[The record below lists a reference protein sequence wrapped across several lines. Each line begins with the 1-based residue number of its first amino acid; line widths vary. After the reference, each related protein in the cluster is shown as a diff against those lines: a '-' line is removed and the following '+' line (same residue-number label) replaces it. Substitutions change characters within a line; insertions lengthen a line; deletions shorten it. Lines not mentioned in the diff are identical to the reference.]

1 MTIYGDKLHELRKAK
16 GLTLDELAEKMNNL
30 SDYKVSRSAISR
42 WENGKTVPSA
52 TAMSLYAK
60 LFNVDMNNLLNVDK
74 RGDIMTTGQ
83 NIKKYRLQRKM
94 TLEELSKE
102 IGVSTQAI
110 FKYENDIVTNIP
122 LERLE
127 LLCKVLKVKP
137 QELIS
142 WADDTNKSSIS
153 SVKIPVLGYVAAG
166 LPIEAIE
173 DIIDY
178 EEIPEEMARSGEF
191 FGLEIHGN
199 SMYPR
204 IFEGDVVIVKKQSTA
219 DSGDIVI
226 ALINGEDGICKQLYK
241 YKDHIELRSF
251 NPMYKPLVYSNEDI
265 DSLPVTIMGKVVELR
280 GKF

>member
-1 MTIYGDKLHELRKAK
+1 MANFGDKLYELRKSK
-16 GLTLDELAEKMNNL
+16 ELTLDELSEKLNNL

-42 WENGKTVPSA
+42 WENGKTEPSA

-60 LFNVDMNNLLNVDK
+60 LFSVDMNSLLSVYE
-74 RGDIMTTGQ
+74 RGEIMTTGQ

-137 QELIS
+137 QQLIS

-153 SVKIPVLGYVAAG
+153 SVKIPVVGKVPAG
-166 LPIEAIE
+166 LPAEAFE

-178 EEIPEEMARSGEF
+178 EEIPESMARGGEY
-191 FGLEIHGN
+191 FGLAIKGD

-204 IFEGDVVIVKKQSTA
+204 ILEGDVVIVRKQSTA

-226 ALINGEDGICKQLYK
+226 ALVNGDEGTCKQLFK
-241 YKDHIELRSF
+241 YKDHIELKPF
-251 NPMYKPLVYSNEDI
+251 NPMYKPFVYSKEDI
-265 DSLPVTIMGKVVELR
+265 SSLPVTIIGKVVELR

>member
-1 MTIYGDKLHELRKAK
+1 MTIYGDKLYELRKSRE
-16 GLTLDELAEKMNNL
+16 LTLDELSEKLNNL

-42 WENGKTVPSA
+42 WENGKTEPSA

-60 LFNVDMNNLLNVDK
+60 LFNVDMNSLLNIDK
-74 RGDIMTTGQ
+74 
-83 NIKKYRLQRKM
+83 K
-94 TLEELSKE
+94 SH
-102 IGVSTQAI
+102 
-110 FKYENDIVTNIP
+110 
-122 LERLE
+122 
-127 LLCKVLKVKP
+127 LKG
-137 QELIS
+137 
-142 WADDTNKSSIS
+142 
-153 SVKIPVLGYVAAG
+153 VKIPVLGKVAAG
-166 LPIEAIE
+166 IPIEAVE

-178 EEIPEEMARSGEF
+178 EEIPEEMAKSGEF
-191 FGLEIHGN
+191 FGLEIQGN

-265 DSLPVTIMGKVVELR
+265 SSLPVSIIGKVVELR

>member
-1 MTIYGDKLHELRKAK
+1 MTIYGSKLHELRKSRN
-16 GLTLDELAEKMNNL
+16 LTLDELSEKLNNL
-30 SDYKVSRSAISR
+30 SDYRVSRSAISR
-42 WENGKTVPSA
+42 WENGKTEPSA

-60 LFNVDMNNLLNVDK
+60 LFNVDINNLLNVDI

-122 LERLE
+122 LDRLE
-127 LLCKVLKVKP
+127 KLCIALKVKP
-137 QELIS
+137 QQLIS
-142 WADDTNKSSIS
+142 WAEETTKNHIN
-153 SVKIPVLGYVAAG
+153 SVKIPVLGRVAAG
-166 LPIEAIE
+166 LPAEAVE

-178 EEIPEEMARSGEF
+178 EEIPESMARGGEY
-191 FGLEIHGN
+191 FGLSIKGD

-204 IFEGDVVIVKKQSTA
+204 ILEGDVVIVRKQSTA

-226 ALINGEDGICKQLYK
+226 ALVNGDEGTCKQLYK
-241 YKDHIELRSF
+241 YKDHIELKAF

-265 DSLPVTIMGKVVELR
+265 SSLPVSIVGKVVELR

>member
-1 MTIYGDKLHELRKAK
+1 MANFGDKLYELRKSRE
-16 GLTLDELAEKMNNL
+16 LTLDELSEKLNNL

-42 WENGKTVPSA
+42 WENGKTEPSA

-60 LFNVDMNNLLNVDK
+60 LFNVDMNNLLNVDIS
-74 RGDIMTTGQ
+74 GDIMTTGQ

-102 IGVSTQAI
+102 IGVSFQALS
-110 FKYENDIVTNIP
+110 KYENDIVTNIP

-137 QELIS
+137 QQLIS
-142 WADDTNKSSIS
+142 WADDTNKSSVS
-153 SVKIPVLGYVAAG
+153 SVKIPVVGCVAAG
-166 LPIEAIE
+166 LPAEAFE

-178 EEIPEEMARSGEF
+178 EEIPESMARGGEY
-191 FGLEIHGN
+191 FGLAIKGD

-265 DSLPVTIMGKVVELR
+265 SSLPVSIIGKVVELR

>member
-1 MTIYGDKLHELRKAK
+1 MLKIYE
-16 GLTLDELAEKMNNL
+16 
-30 SDYKVSRSAISR
+30 
-42 WENGKTVPSA
+42 
-52 TAMSLYAK
+52 
-60 LFNVDMNNLLNVDK
+60 
-74 RGDIMTTGQ
+74 
-83 NIKKYRLQRKM
+83 NIKKYRLSLGLTQTELAERVGYTDRSMIAKIESGKIDLSRNKVYDFAEALHTTPIVLM
-94 TLEELSKE
+94 GLDEELKKE
-102 IGVSTQAI
+102 KHI
-110 FKYENDIVTNIP
+110 K
-122 LERLE
+122 
-127 LLCKVLKVKP
+127 
-137 QELIS
+137 
-142 WADDTNKSSIS
+142 

>member
-1 MTIYGDKLHELRKAK
+1 
-16 GLTLDELAEKMNNL
+16 
-30 SDYKVSRSAISR
+30 
-42 WENGKTVPSA
+42 
-52 TAMSLYAK
+52 
-60 LFNVDMNNLLNVDK
+60 
-74 RGDIMTTGQ
+74 MTTGQ

-122 LERLE
+122 LDRLE
-127 LLCKVLKVKP
+127 KLCIALKVKP
-137 QELIS
+137 QQLIS
-142 WADDTNKSSIS
+142 WAEETTKNHIN
-153 SVKIPVLGYVAAG
+153 SVKIPVLGRVAAG
-166 LPIEAIE
+166 LPAEAVE

-178 EEIPEEMARSGEF
+178 EEIPESMARGGEY
-191 FGLEIHGN
+191 FGLSIKGD

-204 IFEGDVVIVKKQSTA
+204 ILEGDVVIVRKQSTA

-226 ALINGEDGICKQLYK
+226 ALVNGDEGTCKQLYK
-241 YKDHIELRSF
+241 YKDHIELKAF

-265 DSLPVTIMGKVVELR
+265 TSLPVSIIGKVVELR

>member
-1 MTIYGDKLHELRKAK
+1 MTILGDKLYELRKFRE
-16 GLTLDELAEKMNNL
+16 LTLDELSDKLNNL

-42 WENGKTVPSA
+42 WENGKTEPSA
-52 TAMSLYAK
+52 TAISLYAK
-60 LFNVDMNNLLNVDK
+60 LFSVDINNLLNVDK

-94 TLEELSKE
+94 TLEQLSKE
-102 IGVSTQAI
+102 IGVSFQALS
-110 FKYENDIVTNIP
+110 KYENDIVTNIP

-137 QELIS
+137 QQLIS

-153 SVKIPVLGYVAAG
+153 SVKIPVLGIVPAG
-166 LPIEAIE
+166 LPAEAVE

-178 EEIPEEMARSGEF
+178 EEIPESMARGGEY
-191 FGLEIHGN
+191 FGLAIKGD

-204 IFEGDVVIVKKQSTA
+204 ILEGDVVIVKKQSTA

-226 ALINGEDGICKQLYK
+226 ALVNGDEGTCKQLYK
-241 YKDHIELRSF
+241 YKDHIELKPF

-265 DSLPVTIMGKVVELR
+265 SSLPVSIIGKVVELR

>member
-1 MTIYGDKLHELRKAK
+1 MTIYGSKLHELRKSRN
-16 GLTLDELAEKMNNL
+16 LTLDELSEKLNNL
-30 SDYKVSRSAISR
+30 SDYRVSRSAISR
-42 WENGKTVPSA
+42 WENGKTEPSA

-60 LFNVDMNNLLNVDK
+60 LFNVDINNLLNVDI

-122 LERLE
+122 LDRLE
-127 LLCKVLKVKP
+127 KLCIALKVKP
-137 QELIS
+137 QQLIS
-142 WADDTNKSSIS
+142 WAEETTKNHIN
-153 SVKIPVLGYVAAG
+153 SVKIPVLGRVAAG
-166 LPIEAIE
+166 LLAEAFE

-178 EEIPEEMARSGEF
+178 EEIPESMARGGEY
-191 FGLEIHGN
+191 FGLSIKGD

-204 IFEGDVVIVKKQSTA
+204 ILEGDVVIVKKQSTA

-251 NPMYKPLVYSNEDI
+251 NPMYKPLVYYNEDI

>member
-1 MTIYGDKLHELRKAK
+1 
-16 GLTLDELAEKMNNL
+16 
-30 SDYKVSRSAISR
+30 
-42 WENGKTVPSA
+42 
-52 TAMSLYAK
+52 
-60 LFNVDMNNLLNVDK
+60 
-74 RGDIMTTGQ
+74 MTTGQ

-127 LLCKVLKVKP
+127 LLCKVLRVKP
-137 QELIS
+137 QQLIS
-142 WADDTNKSSIS
+142 WAEETNKNHTS
-153 SVKIPVLGYVAAG
+153 SVKIPVMGKVPAG
-166 LPIEAIE
+166 LPAEAVE

-178 EEIPEEMARSGEF
+178 EEIPESMARGGEY
-191 FGLEIHGN
+191 FGLAIKGD

-204 IFEGDVVIVKKQSTA
+204 ILEGDVVIVRKQSTA

-226 ALINGEDGICKQLYK
+226 ALVNGAEGTCKQLFK
-241 YKDHIELRSF
+241 YKDHIELKAF
-251 NPMYKPLVYSNEDI
+251 NPMYKPFVYSNEDI
-265 DSLPVTIMGKVVELR
+265 SSLPVTIIGKVVELR

>member
-1 MTIYGDKLHELRKAK
+1 MTIFGDKLYELRKSRE
-16 GLTLDELAEKMNNL
+16 LTIDELSEKLNNL

-42 WENGKTVPSA
+42 WENGKTEPSA

-60 LFNVDMNNLLNVDK
+60 LFNVDINSLLNVYE
-74 RGDIMTTGQ
+74 RGDIMTTGE
-83 NIKKYRLQRKM
+83 NIKKYRLQRRM
-94 TLEELSKE
+94 TLEQLSKE
-102 IGVSTQAI
+102 IGISFQALS
-110 FKYENDIVTNIP
+110 KYENDIVTNIP

-137 QELIS
+137 QQLIS
-142 WADDTNKSSIS
+142 WADDTNKSSVG

-166 LPIEAIE
+166 LPIEAVE

-191 FGLEIHGN
+191 FGLEIQGN

-251 NPMYKPLVYSNEDI
+251 NPMYKPLVYYNKDI
-265 DSLPVTIMGKVVELR
+265 ETLPVSIVGKVVELR

>member
-1 MTIYGDKLHELRKAK
+1 
-16 GLTLDELAEKMNNL
+16 
-30 SDYKVSRSAISR
+30 
-42 WENGKTVPSA
+42 
-52 TAMSLYAK
+52 
-60 LFNVDMNNLLNVDK
+60 
-74 RGDIMTTGQ
+74 MTTGQ

-127 LLCKVLKVKP
+127 LLCKVLRVKP
-137 QELIS
+137 QQLIS
-142 WADDTNKSSIS
+142 WAEETNKNHTS
-153 SVKIPVLGYVAAG
+153 SVKIPVMGKVPAG
-166 LPIEAIE
+166 LPAEAVE

-178 EEIPEEMARSGEF
+178 EEIPESMARGGEY
-191 FGLEIHGN
+191 FGLAIKGD

-204 IFEGDVVIVKKQSTA
+204 ILEGDVVIVKKQSTA

-226 ALINGEDGICKQLYK
+226 ALVNGEDGTCKQLFK
-241 YKDHIELRSF
+241 YKDHIELKPF
-251 NPMYKPLVYSNEDI
+251 NPMYKPFVYSNEDI
-265 DSLPVTIMGKVVELR
+265 DSLPVTIIGKVVELR

>member
-1 MTIYGDKLHELRKAK
+1 MANFGDKLYALRKSRE
-16 GLTLDELAEKMNNL
+16 LTLDELSEKLNNL

-42 WENGKTVPSA
+42 WENDKTEPSA
-52 TAMSLYAK
+52 TAISLYAK
-60 LFNVDMNNLLNVDK
+60 LFSVDMNNLLNVDK

-94 TLEELSKE
+94 TLEQLSKE
-102 IGVSTQAI
+102 IGVSFQALS
-110 FKYENDIVTNIP
+110 KYENDIVTNIP

-137 QELIS
+137 QQLIS
-142 WADDTNKSSIS
+142 WADNTNKSSVN
-153 SVKIPVLGYVAAG
+153 SVKIPVLGIVPAG
-166 LPIEAIE
+166 LPAEAVE

-178 EEIPEEMARSGEF
+178 EEIPESMARGGEY
-191 FGLEIHGN
+191 FGLAIKGD

-204 IFEGDVVIVKKQSTA
+204 ILEGDVVIVKKQSTA

-226 ALINGEDGICKQLYK
+226 ALVNGDEGTCKQLYK
-241 YKDHIELRSF
+241 YKDHIELKAF

-265 DSLPVTIMGKVVELR
+265 SNLPVSIVGKVVELR